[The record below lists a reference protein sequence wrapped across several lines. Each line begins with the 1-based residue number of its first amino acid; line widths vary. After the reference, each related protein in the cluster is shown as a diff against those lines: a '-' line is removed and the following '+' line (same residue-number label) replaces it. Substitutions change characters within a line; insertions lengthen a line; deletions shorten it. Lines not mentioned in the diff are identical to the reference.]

1 MNKKLLE
8 YIEKDCRLS
17 AAQLATLCKKEE
29 GDIKKA
35 IAQLEANGTILG
47 YNALINWEKTDRE
60 SVSALIEL
68 NVTPRKDRGFD
79 AIAERISNYPEVK
92 SLYLMSGGFDLAV
105 YIEGKSLK
113 DVAVFVARKLSAL
126 EDVTA
131 TATHFVLS
139 TFKENGVIFGK
150 TVKDERENV

>member
-1 MNKKLLE
+1 MNEKLLK
-8 YIEKDCRLS
+8 YLEKDCRLTE
-17 AAQLATLCKKEE
+17 AQLATIFKKDE

-35 IAQLEANGTILG
+35 IKKLENNGTIMG
-47 YNALINWEKTDRE
+47 YKALINWEKTDNNT
-60 SVSALIEL
+60 VGALIEL
-68 NVTPRKDRGFD
+68 KVTPRKDRGFD
-79 AIAERISNYPEVK
+79 AIAERIANYPEVK

-105 YIEGKSLK
+105 YLEGKDLK
-113 DVAVFVARKLSAL
+113 EIAVFVAKKLSAL